1 MKIVC
6 PHCQQHYEIDD
17 SYAGNWTICESCG
30 KNFAIPDAATIS
42 SSIPEAELIQEA
54 ASESNQDANSE
65 HCPFCGGE
73 LAPGVKKC
81 RHCGEWL
88 VSEGYLKSCPFCGG
102 ELAPGVKKCRHC
114 GEWLI
119 SEAKTQLSSD
129 DPPKSRLTYI
139 LLALFVGLFG
149 IHDFYAGYTN
159 RGVIAFLLTLT
170 WFGAIIS
177 AFMALYDMA
186 TVTHDA
192 AGVRFK
198 E

>member
-1 MKIVC
+1 MKVIC

-30 KNFAIPDAATIS
+30 KNFAIPDAETIS
-42 SSIPEAELIQEA
+42 SAIPESELIQEA
-54 ASESNQDANSE
+54 DSGSNQDANSE

-73 LAPGVKKC
+73 LAPN
-81 RHCGEWL
+81 
-88 VSEGYLKSCPFCGG
+88 
-102 ELAPGVKKCRHC
+102 VKKCRHC

-119 SEAKTQLSSD
+119 SEAKTRLSSD

-177 AFMALYDMA
+177 AFMALYDIA